1 VIRWALW
8 GLQAELHDKFHV
20 WALIPSPSARS
31 PPPQAARRRLA
42 PSIRCLALSIRGR
55 DRPAL
60 AWPWPQPPNPCLYLA
75 VAWRRLYSS
84 SPRPVPSCGQRG
96 AAPGR
101 SACVQLGK
109 REGADFDAD
118 RMWQP
123 EEEAAGDGGPAELY
137 SSRVHR
143 KSRWRWPA

>member
-1 VIRWALW
+1 MILWALW

-20 WALIPSPSARS
+20 WALIPFPVGPISPAASGQA
-31 PPPQAARRRLA
+31 PPG
-42 PSIRCLALSIRGR
+42 PSIRCLALSIRSR

-60 AWPWPQPPNPCLYLA
+60 AWPWPQPPNPRLYLA
-75 VAWRRLYSS
+75 VARRRLYSS

-109 REGADFDAD
+109 KEGAEFDVD
-118 RMWQP
+118 RMW
-123 EEEAAGDGGPAELY
+123 
-137 SSRVHR
+137 
-143 KSRWRWPA
+143 